1 MLAELGEAHWGLL
14 PALLFLP
21 WLVAGGRAWSGP
33 AAWFLLLAALMAS
46 YDLACRRIPNPLN
59 ALTALWGLAWGLAA
73 GGWAGLGQSLLG
85 ALVAF
90 GLMAVFFF
98 VGAVGAGDVKALGAL
113 GAFLSPWG
121 SVELFIW
128 TTLAGGAMA
137 LARLIWARRHLV
149 SGGGLAGLSL
159 GQSGLTLPYGLA
171 ICAAAFMV
179 AAAGGVR

>member
-21 WLVAGGRAWSGP
+21 WLLAGGSTWSGP
-33 AAWFLLLAALMAS
+33 APWFLLLAALMAS

-59 ALTALWGLAWGLAA
+59 ALTALWGLAWALASGGL
-73 GGWAGLGQSLLG
+73 AGLGQSLLG

-98 VGAVGAGDVKALGAL
+98 VGAVGAGDVKAMGAL

-121 SVELFIW
+121 SVELFVW
-128 TTLAGGAMA
+128 TTLAGGVMA
-137 LARLIWARRHLV
+137 VARLVWARRLAV
-149 SGGGLAGLSL
+149 SGAGLSAL
-159 GQSGLTLPYGLA
+159 GLGHSGLTLPYGLA

-179 AAAGGVR
+179 AAAGGLR